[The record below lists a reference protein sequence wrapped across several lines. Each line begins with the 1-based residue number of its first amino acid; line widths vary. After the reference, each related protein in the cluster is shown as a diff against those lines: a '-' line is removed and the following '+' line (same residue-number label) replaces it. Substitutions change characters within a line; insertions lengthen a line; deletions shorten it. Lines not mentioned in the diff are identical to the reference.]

1 MKRLLEKIKLLKKKF
16 RKFLEYTLL
25 LVPDISAAE
34 SRTYKVRTPKVLIA
48 FTVYSIIV
56 FFLGFFIITN
66 SPISDLLSYRETNLS
81 SEDNR
86 RLEEISERVN
96 FLLAELEI
104 LKSVNSKLKYAI
116 MLGDSTLI
124 DSIMKNNKKED
135 SIVPPKEGNIFMLF
149 FLFIQ
154 KVFASQSN
162 DLILIKPVLG
172 YISRGFEPEKGH
184 MGIDFVV
191 KTNTPVVAPADGY
204 VVFSDFTVDDG
215 YKMILSHSGNVT
227 TIYKHCSL
235 LLKKEREKV
244 IQGEMIA
251 LSGNTGEK
259 TSGPHLHFEVWIN
272 NKPVNPQILF
282 INDQGEK
289 N

>member
-1 MKRLLEKIKLLKKKF
+1 MKRLLEKIKLLNKKF
-16 RKFLEYTLL
+16 RKFLEYTIL

-96 FLLAELEI
+96 FLLAELER

-135 SIVPPKEGNIFMLF
+135 SIVPPKEGNVFKLF

-204 VVFSDFTVDDG
+204 VVFSDYTVDDG
-215 YKMILSHSGNVT
+215 YKMILSHSGNVI

-282 INDQGEK
+282 INDQGE
-289 N
+289 